1 MAKNFPSADPVFSNI
16 DSSSDDNAE
25 SDKHSSEGIISRHK
39 QDRNERKEQEDEFT
53 ESFRSLGMNGEAAR
67 IAAQGRR

>member
-1 MAKNFPSADPVFSNI
+1 MPKNFPSADPVFRNI
-16 DSSSDDNAE
+16 ESSSDDNAE
-25 SDKHSSEGIISRHK
+25 SDKHSSEGIITRHN

-53 ESFRSLGMNGEAAR
+53 EAFKDLGMDDSKAR